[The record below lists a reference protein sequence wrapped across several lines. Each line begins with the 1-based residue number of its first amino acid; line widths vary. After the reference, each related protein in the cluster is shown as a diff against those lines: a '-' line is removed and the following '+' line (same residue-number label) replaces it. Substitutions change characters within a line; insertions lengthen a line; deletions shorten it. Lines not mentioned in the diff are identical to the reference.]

1 MEVYRR
7 RGSAVAAEQ
16 FLGVVLS
23 EDARDL
29 LDQFLAGAFDEAVAN
44 ADLFFQGGQFVPTGR
59 RHTWR
64 VTDDWPWTRP
74 SAADRCRRGSLA
86 TAGPS

>member
-1 MEVYRR
+1 MARQW
-7 RGSAVAAEQ
+7 AAEQ
-16 FLGVVLS
+16 FLGVMLS
-23 EDARDL
+23 EDAGDL

-44 ADLFFQGGQFVPTGR
+44 AALLFQVGQFVPTGR

-64 VTDDWPWTRP
+64 VTDDSPWTQP
-74 SAADRCRRGSLA
+74 SAAAADRCRRGSPA